1 MISNAKRRKLCLML
15 LNLLP
20 LAIFAGFFRYGA
32 NVSFYMLP
40 VLALLTV
47 INVFLA
53 ASKEEFLI
61 YNIVLLFIVV
71 LGIFANGQLYF
82 KYVYYDLAGKAVMGL
97 EMLTAVILILVLT
110 VIEFML
116 RALYDRRK
124 RAR

>member
-1 MISNAKRRKLCLML
+1 MISNAKTGKLCLIL

-20 LAIFAGFFRYGA
+20 LAIFAGFYRYGA

-61 YNIVLLFIVV
+61 YNIVLLLSSA
-71 LGIFANGQLYF
+71 LGVFASGQLYF
-82 KYVYYDLAGKAVMGL
+82 KYVYYDSEGEAVMGL
-97 EMLTAVILILVLT
+97 EMLAAVILIFVLT
-110 VIEFML
+110 VIEFL
-116 RALYDRRK
+116 FRALYDRRK